1 MITIRILT
9 AYQMEIPQ
17 CVTKNMARHF
27 QSCISLRYSA
37 VWQKFLS
44 PLLSWEGH
52 VFQWRATTIEEKWS
66 EQALNLLVSNGPGE
80 NWSATLSSY
89 IALKPT
95 IIEENK
101 SKTNLHTKIPK
112 LGLNHFG
119 VKVLPPIVRLEKCAC
134 SSHTNAVPQLCQHVT
149 EHKKI

>member
-1 MITIRILT
+1 MCFSEEPLQLKKSGLLT
-9 AYQMEIPQ
+9 
-17 CVTKNMARHF
+17 
-27 QSCISLRYSA
+27 
-37 VWQKFLS
+37 
-44 PLLSWEGH
+44 
-52 VFQWRATTIEEKWS
+52 
-66 EQALNLLVSNGPGE
+66 SNGPGE

-149 EHKKI
+149 HPSQL